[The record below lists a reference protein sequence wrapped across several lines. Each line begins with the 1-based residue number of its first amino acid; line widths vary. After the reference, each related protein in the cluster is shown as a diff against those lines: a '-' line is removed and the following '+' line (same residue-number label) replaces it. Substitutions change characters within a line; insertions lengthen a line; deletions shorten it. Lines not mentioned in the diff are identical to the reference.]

1 MEEQKKDV
9 LILAIETAY
18 DVWWC
23 CAGNCIKKTYRKNKY
38 CN

>member
-9 LILAIETAY
+9 LILAIETS
-18 DVWWC
+18 
-23 CAGNCIKKTYRKNKY
+23 GNCIKKTYRKNKY